1 MNPDTRFGPVLRT
14 LLVGLALALGLP
26 SAPSWG
32 ACTAGS
38 PNANLVEATPTADFT
53 ANGDGTVTH
62 LKTGL
67 MWKQCA
73 EGLSG
78 AACGNGA
85 ATQMTWANALAAAVV
100 ANSANFAGKSDWRLP
115 NVKELNSIVET
126 CGSFPAINTA
136 LFPNTP
142 LGSGADSWSATTF
155 VQNGASAWIVTFGSG
170 FENNGFKSF
179 PLAYARLVRGG
190 KLFDSFD
197 SLNNTGCTLDID
209 GNGVIDALTDGLLS
223 LRAQFGLKGTAVTT
237 GAIGAGATRTTWAQ
251 IRVYLN
257 ANCGT
262 NFLP

>member
-26 SAPSWG
+26 SASSWG
-32 ACTAGS
+32 ACTAGT
-38 PNANLVEATPTADFT
+38 PLANVVEATPTADFT
-53 ANGDGTVTH
+53 ANSDGTVFH

-67 MWKQCA
+67 MWKRCA

-78 AACGNGA
+78 AACGTGT
-85 ATQMTWANALAAAVV
+85 ATQMTWANALAAAVA
-100 ANSANFAGKSDWRLP
+100 ANSANFAGHSDWRLP
-115 NVKELNSIVET
+115 NIKELSSIVET
-126 CGSFPAINTA
+126 CGSNPAINTA

-142 LGSGADSWSATTF
+142 NTPNTAVFWSATSGGLVPNF
-155 VQNGASAWIVTFGSG
+155 SRFVTFRDGAG
-170 FENNGFKSF
+170 ENNGNTLF
-179 PLAYARLVRGG
+179 LAARLVRGG
-190 KLFDSFD
+190 QPSDSFD

>member
-26 SAPSWG
+26 SAPSWA
-32 ACTAGS
+32 ACTAGT
-38 PNANLVEATPTADFT
+38 PLANVVESTPTADLT
-53 ANGDGTVTH
+53 ANSDGTVFH

-67 MWKQCA
+67 MWKQCM
-73 EGLSG
+73 EGQSG
-78 AACGNGA
+78 AGCGTGA
-85 ATQMTWANALAAAVV
+85 LTALTWADALAAAVA
-100 ANSANFAGKSDWRLP
+100 ANSANFAGHSDWRAP
-115 NVKELNSIVET
+115 NIKELISIIET
-126 CGSFPAINTA
+126 CGFSPAINTA
-136 LFPNTP
+136 LFPNAHVTF
-142 LGSGADSWSATTF
+142 LWSASTINGDPSRAWVVNFTTGLVSGTSAVNTKNTALF
-155 VQNGASAWIVTFGSG
+155 V
-170 FENNGFKSF
+170 
-179 PLAYARLVRGG
+179 RLVRGG
-190 KLFDSFD
+190 QPSDSFD